1 LAVGFIGLKF
11 AAIAA
16 WIKSTGSLS
25 ILLTAEVK
33 MTMHV
38 AFECVVQLA
47 AAGAWLVADSRKQWS
62 GH

>member
-1 LAVGFIGLKF
+1 LAVGLIGLKL

-38 AFECVVQLA
+38 AFMCVVQLA
-47 AAGAWLVADSRKQWS
+47 AAGAWLVADSRER
-62 GH
+62 